1 MGQLQLLL
9 SYHAKN
15 TSQIEFLTTLEM
27 MEPSIAH
34 LIRLLAEI
42 FCYFV
47 PPCQHWHQ
55 GKNGLPTLRIDSLDS
70 FIFFNVR

>member
-34 LIRLLAEI
+34 LTRLLAEI
-42 FCYFV
+42 FLL
-47 PPCQHWHQ
+47 H
-55 GKNGLPTLRIDSLDS
+55 LTLYHLVSTGTMVKMAYQL
-70 FIFFNVR
+70 